1 MDPLPALP
9 KLAPADLVLTHLS
22 LSDRIAGHL
31 WRRHPHPPWVDLEDL
46 QAAGRLGLVL
56 ASLTYDPTR
65 GASFRTWAGHQVRRQ
80 VLDLLRRSDPLRR
93 GDRARVTAG
102 QRDEWDRVARGLGI
116 YRDDLGDVRHTTLTE
131 AADAVSDPRP
141 DPLEEL
147 CAREQVAAL
156 YAALR
161 RLPARWGQAV
171 QTWMAGRPPR
181 VAAVGIGLMAGTVQ
195 EYRRRARARLREDLK
210 EYR

>member
-1 MDPLPALP
+1 
-9 KLAPADLVLTHLS
+9 
-22 LSDRIAGHL
+22 
-31 WRRHPHPPWVDLEDL
+31 
-46 QAAGRLGLVL
+46 
-56 ASLTYDPTR
+56 
-65 GASFRTWAGHQVRRQ
+65 VR
-80 VLDLLRRSDPLRR
+80 
-93 GDRARVTAG
+93 
-102 QRDEWDRVARGLGI
+102 
-116 YRDDLGDVRHTTLTE
+116 
-131 AADAVSDPRP
+131 DPRP